1 MVLVVHDLEMRGSK
15 LHLIH
20 NYKDLKGGGLRRR
33 EHIKSRENVSEY
45 ETNKILNKPK
55 A

>member
-20 NYKDLKGGGLRRR
+20 NYKDLKGRGLRRR
-33 EHIKSRENVSEY
+33 ENTLRAK
-45 ETNKILNKPK
+45 KMFLNMKPTK
-55 A
+55 Y

>member
-33 EHIKSRENVSEY
+33 ENTLRAGK
-45 ETNKILNKPK
+45 TFLNMKPTK
-55 A
+55 H